1 MLRSKLMRG
10 VFAGAFPLVS
20 FTASALAQE
29 TLPAI
34 DIAGEQNGSPLRRKL
49 GQLSSL
55 DDGKQT
61 GYARTNAFTA
71 TKTNAPLIDTPR
83 AVVVIP
89 RQVLEDNQILNT
101 QEAVKFVSG
110 VQTGLFTYYDAFLIR
125 GFSNGNNTYRDGLK
139 LTGVANAS
147 DTAFIE
153 RVEILK
159 GPAAMLYG
167 RIQPGG
173 MVNFVTKRPQEEAA
187 YNMQEQFGS
196 WGLSRTTVDATG
208 PLDKEKT
215 LLYRVIGVYDRA
227 DDFID
232 FRHRDNGS
240 VLARLAWRPTEQFEA
255 NLSFQYDHLKTA
267 SRGSYGQM
275 VPALAQS
282 YAIPG
287 FVGRPAGLPRNWT
300 QMDPKWYDE
309 FPDVMERILVA
320 ADWTYRFDNQ
330 WSVTNR
336 FHYNHADEMQ
346 YYILSRGYNL
356 TTGQMNRKLS
366 WSRGYRDMYSLN
378 IDVNGEVET
387 GPLKHKLL
395 FGFDYFWY
403 HQVYKGDNPPG
414 TPPAGFPMQPIPALD
429 VWAPNYSG
437 IDYYSLHGFIG
448 QGSGNLL
455 SRSNQVNFGYYVQ
468 DDISYEDF
476 IHFLIG
482 GRYDVAFDV
491 NQEIS
496 GVTQTAAG
504 AQCYPF
510 CDGHYNPSW
519 KGNRTERKIS
529 PNGGLLVKLDENF
542 SIYASYAESFG
553 NSNAAAQSADATP
566 LKSQE
571 GQQFEV
577 GAKASLFDGRLTG
590 SIAAFDLYLSNI
602 LTPDPR
608 FPNSS
613 FQIAAGKVRNR
624 GLELD
629 VAGQVTDNISIIG
642 SYTNSDAIVLKSNV
656 IGTGAI
662 LGKRWPGVPRHAGN
676 LWVKYDTA
684 PGANDGFTFGAG
696 FYANGERQG
705 NTTNSWQLPAY
716 VRFDT
721 MVGYRFVLQNVPIE
735 AQLNVVNIADTK
747 YSESSDGGLNA
758 AYGAPRTFVGS
769 LKVKF

>member
-29 TLPAI
+29 TLPTI
-34 DIAGEQNGSPLRRKL
+34 DIAGEQNGAPARRNL

-55 DDGKQT
+55 DDGKQA
-61 GYARTNAFTA
+61 GYARTNAFSA
-71 TKTNAPLIDTPR
+71 TKTNTPLIDTPR
-83 AVVVIP
+83 SVVVIP

-101 QEAVKFVSG
+101 QDAVKFVSG
-110 VQTGLFTYYDAFLIR
+110 VQTGLFTYYDAYLIR

-139 LTGVANAS
+139 LSGVSNTS

-153 RVEILK
+153 RVEVLK

-173 MVNFVTKRPQEEAA
+173 MVNFVTKRPQAEASYSA
-187 YNMQEQFGS
+187 QEQFGS

-240 VLARLAWRPTEQFEA
+240 VLARLAWRPIEQFEA
-255 NLSFQYDHLKTA
+255 NLSFQYDHLQVA
-267 SRGSYGQM
+267 NRGSYGQM
-275 VPALAQS
+275 IPALAQS

-287 FVGRPAGLPRNWT
+287 FIGRPAGLPRNWT
-300 QMDPKWYDE
+300 QLDPKWYDE
-309 FPDVMERILVA
+309 LPDVMDRVLVA

-346 YYILSRGYNL
+346 YYLLSRGYNL

-378 IDVNGEVET
+378 LDVNGEVET

-414 TPPAGFPMQPIPALD
+414 APPAGFPLQPIQALNI
-429 VWAPNYSG
+429 WAPNYGG
-437 IDYYSLHGFIG
+437 IDYYALHGYVA
-448 QGSGNLL
+448 QGAGNVL
-455 SRSNQVNFGYYVQ
+455 SRSNQVNYGYYVQ
-468 DDISYEDF
+468 DDISYDDF

-491 NQEIS
+491 GQEVF
-496 GVTQTAAG
+496 GATQSAAG

-519 KGNRTERKIS
+519 KGNKTERKIS
-529 PNGGLLVKLDENF
+529 PNGGLLVKLNESF
-542 SIYASYAESFG
+542 SVYASYSESFA

-566 LKSQE
+566 FKPQE

-642 SYTNSDAIVLKSNV
+642 SYSYSDAIVLKSNV
-656 IGTGAI
+656 TGTGAI
-662 LGKRWPGVPRHAGN
+662 LGKRWPGIPRHAGN

-684 PGANDGFTFGAG
+684 PGAKEGFTFGAG
-696 FYANGERQG
+696 FYANGERWG
-705 NTTNSWQLPAY
+705 NTANSWQLPAY
-716 VRFDT
+716 VRFDA

-747 YSESSDGGLNA
+747 YFESSDGGLNA